1 MNAFTCS
8 IKQNWTD
15 AEMFANNGAVTSAPR
30 HTKLMFLF
38 FSEIRVEESV
48 RQQATYHTMREDF
61 FLGYEN
67 GLIQQP
73 NIHKQ
78 RSEK

>member
-1 MNAFTCS
+1 MIAFTCS

-15 AEMFANNGAVTSAPR
+15 AEMFANSGATTCAPR

-38 FSEIRVEESV
+38 FPKYALRSPCASK
-48 RQQATYHTMREDF
+48 QPYHTVREDF
-61 FLGYEN
+61 FLGCEN
-67 GLIQQP
+67 GLVQLP